1 MKSLKSD
8 EWLRFFKQHTQK
20 KLFSLA
26 DLSQLTEEHGPSLAV
41 QLTRLVKAGLVKR
54 VAYRWYEN
62 PFAPASQEE
71 IAMTLRYPS
80 YLSMEYALSKQGI
93 LSQAVYTLTLVT
105 TKLPYT
111 YRTEG
116 ATYEYHQIHKSLFWG
131 YKKEDIVQVAE
142 PEKALLDFIY
152 IRHTKSRD
160 MGAAMVKS
168 LFNDM
173 DADELDLKKLHAYS
187 KKFPSKTRKILTSLK
202 I

>member
-1 MKSLKSD
+1 MKSD

-26 DLSQLTEEHGPSLAV
+26 DLSQLTGEDKSSLYV
-41 QLTRLVKAGLVKR
+41 QLNRVVKAGLVKR

-62 PFAPASQEE
+62 PFAHPTLEE
-71 IAMTLRYPS
+71 ISMILRYPS

-111 YRTEG
+111 YKTEG
-116 ATYEYHQIHKSLFWG
+116 VTYEYHQIHKNLFWG
-131 YKKEDIVQVAE
+131 YKEEGVVKVAE

-152 IRHTKSRD
+152 IRYAKNRD
-160 MGAAMVKS
+160 MSDAMVKS
-168 LFNDM
+168 LFDDM
-173 DADELDLKKLHAYS
+173 DVGEFDFKKLHTYS
-187 KKFPSKTRKILTSLK
+187 KKFSPKTRKILTSL
-202 I
+202 IIA